1 MPLALIH
8 RDPRVLND
16 HYLEQLVERLPEMIA
31 NALSV
36 EGDPSATLKANEVEI
51 RVSDRGPFDKNTR
64 PLGITIF
71 ANFYPKRAENLD
83 DRVERFQKW
92 IKTVLPPGFF
102 DGVPRLGY
110 VWILLGHGEYAEF

>member
-1 MPLALIH
+1 MPLVLIH
-8 RDPRVLND
+8 RNPKLLSDN
-16 HYLEQLVERLPEMIA
+16 YLQRMIESLPQMVA

-36 EGDPSATLKANEVEI
+36 EGVPSASLTAEEVEI
-51 RVSDRGPFDKNTR
+51 RVSNRGPLDQNTM

-71 ANFYPKRAENLD
+71 ANFYPERAENLD
-83 DRVERFQKW
+83 ERTERFQKW

-110 VWILLGHGEYAEF
+110 VWILLGHGKFVKF